1 MVLNCIFGALA
12 GLSLILL
19 LWQWVAARRFP
30 LHRRSANLP
39 AKAGITLLKPLK
51 GADEHTEMCLR
62 SWLTQDYAGPVQT
75 LFGVADANDP
85 ASAVG
90 RKLLAE
96 FPQADAQLVI
106 CPEQLGANAKVS
118 TLIQLERLA
127 KHELI
132 CVSDADVRVPG
143 DLLAEAAT
151 ALNSP
156 LTPPRRGT
164 DAGDVQTVSPPPEGS
179 GVGLDIALVN
189 CLYRL
194 ANPTTAAMQCE
205 AVAINADFWSQVL
218 QSCSLKPMD
227 FALGAVM
234 LTRRTELTGIGGF
247 TAIKNCLA
255 DDYQLGNRIAK
266 RGGRIEICAVVVECW
281 DAPMGWA
288 AVWNH
293 QLRWARTV
301 RVCQPAPYFFSILSN
316 PTFWPLLWVG
326 VTLSLPGLFFLGAA
340 VVVRLLVTADLQRRL
355 KGDEFKMNCP
365 PPYVGG
371 YGFWLAPVKD
381 LMQVAVWALAF
392 LGNTIEWRGRR
403 MRLRPDGT
411 LIPA

>member
-1 MVLNCIFGALA
+1 
-12 GLSLILL
+12 
-19 LWQWVAARRFP
+19 
-30 LHRRSANLP
+30 
-39 AKAGITLLKPLK
+39 
-51 GADEHTEMCLR
+51 MCLR

-85 ASAVG
+85 ACAVV

-96 FPQADAQLVI
+96 FPQAEAQLVV

-118 TLIQLERLA
+118 TLFQLERLA
-127 KHELI
+127 KYELI
-132 CVSDADVRVPG
+132 CVSDADVRVPE
-143 DLLAEAAT
+143 DFLAEVT
-151 ALNSP
+151 AL
-156 LTPPRRGT
+156 LTPSDGERGG
-164 DAGDVQTVSPPPEGS
+164 A
-179 GVGLDIALVN
+179 ALVN
-189 CLYRL
+189 CFYLL
-194 ANPTTAAMQCE
+194 ANPTTPAMQCE

-234 LTRRTELTGIGGF
+234 LTRRSELAGIGGF
-247 TAIKNCLA
+247 TAIKDCLA

-266 RGGRIEICAVVVECW
+266 RGGRIEISPVVVECW

-288 AVWNH
+288 AVWKH

-301 RVCQPAPYFFSILSN
+301 RVCQPTPYFFSILSN

-326 VTLSLPGLFFLGAA
+326 VTVSLPALLFLGAA
-340 VVVRLLVTADLQRRL
+340 VIVRLLVTADLQRRL
-355 KGDEFKMNCP
+355 RGKAEKGCP
-365 PPYVGG
+365 PPYVGT
-371 YGFWLAPVKD
+371 YTSSCWLAPVKD